1 MFGKNASV
9 RSAVLHAIVCSL
21 LVTSGLS
28 ARVDPKVLEA
38 FEKKEK
44 ASMEEAKGSVHKTS
58 LNHKSDMVKVFVTLH
73 ADKEVTTANTA
84 GVRGGSS
91 QQKKKETAPTV
102 AYPTLQATQESVL
115 ADLEST
121 HVRVSHKF
129 SVTPAL
135 AMGVTRD
142 GLAALAKNP
151 VSGQRTIS

>member
-1 MFGKNASV
+1 
-9 RSAVLHAIVCSL
+9 
-21 LVTSGLS
+21 
-28 ARVDPKVLEA
+28 
-38 FEKKEK
+38 
-44 ASMEEAKGSVHKTS
+44 
-58 LNHKSDMVKVFVTLH
+58 MVKVFVTLH
-73 ADKEVTTANTA
+73 ADKEEAAANTA
-84 GVRGGSS
+84 GVRGGTP
-91 QQKKKETAPTV
+91 QKKKETAPTV

>member
-1 MFGKNASV
+1 MFGKNASA
-9 RSAVLHAIVCSL
+9 RSAVLKAIVCSL

-38 FEKKEK
+38 FEKMEK
-44 ASMEEAKGSVHKTS
+44 VSMDEAVTGLHKRTTD
-58 LNHKSDMVKVFVTLH
+58 HKSDMVKVFVTLH
-73 ADKEVTTANTA
+73 ADKEGTTVHTA

-91 QQKKKETAPTV
+91 QQKKTTPTTV

-121 HVRVSHKF
+121 HVHVSHKF

-151 VSGQRTIS
+151 VSG